1 MKIIQNLV
9 TPDQYTTK
17 CPYAMTPAF
26 YVVHNTDNDA
36 PAANEIAYMK
46 RRPEK
51 ISFHYAVDDKEVVQG
66 ILESRSAYHAG
77 DGKYGDGN
85 RCGIGVEICY
95 SLSGGER
102 FEKAEQ
108 NAAKFIAQGLYE
120 KGWGIERVKRHYD
133 FDGKN
138 CPARTM
144 TNGWSRF
151 LDMVR
156 VELDKLNII
165 EEDEEVKKF
174 NTIAEVPDYGK
185 ATIQRLVDTGLLKGN
200 ENGLDLSEDM
210 LRILVILER
219 AKVI

>member
-9 TPDQYTTK
+9 TPDRYDIK
-17 CPYAMTPAF
+17 CPFEMKPEF

-36 PAANEIAYMK
+36 PAENEIVYMK

-51 ISFHYAVDDKEVVQG
+51 ISFHYAVDDQEVVQG
-66 ILESRSAYHAG
+66 IPENRSAYHAG
-77 DGKYGDGN
+77 DGSTGDGN

-102 FEKAEQ
+102 FDKAEQ
-108 NAAKFIAQGLYE
+108 NAAKFIAKGLHE
-120 KGWGIERVKRHYD
+120 KGWDVGRVMRHYD

-144 TNGWSRF
+144 ENGWPRF
-151 LDMVR
+151 LGMIQA
-156 VELDKLNII
+156 ELDNLN
-165 EEDEEVKKF
+165 EEVEEVKKF
-174 NTIAEVPDYGK
+174 NIIEEIPEWGK
-185 ATIQRLVDTGLLKGN
+185 ATVQRLIDTGLLKGN

-210 LRILVILER
+210 LRILVILDR
-219 AKVI
+219 ANVI

>member
-1 MKIIQNLV
+1 MEIIQNLV
-9 TPDQYTTK
+9 TSEKYTTK
-17 CPYAMTPAF
+17 CPYDMNPEF

-51 ISFHYAVDDKEVVQG
+51 VSFHYAIDDKEVVQG
-66 ILESRSAYHAG
+66 IPENRSAYHAG

-102 FEKAEQ
+102 FTKAEQ

-120 KGWGIERVKRHYD
+120 KGWGIDRVKRHYD

-144 TNGWSRF
+144 AYGWSRF
-151 LDMVR
+151 LDMIR
-156 VELDKLNII
+156 VELDKLNNI

-174 NTIAEVPDYGK
+174 NTIAEVPEYGK
-185 ATIQRLVDTGLLKGN
+185 ATIQRLVDAGLLKGN
-200 ENGLDLSEDM
+200 EKGLDLSEDM

>member
-1 MKIIQNLV
+1 MKNIQNLV
-9 TPDQYTTK
+9 TPDQYEIK
-17 CPYAMTPAF
+17 CPYTMIPAF

-51 ISFHYAVDDKEVVQG
+51 ISFHYAVDDQEVVQG
-66 ILESRSAYHAG
+66 IPENRSAWHAG

-102 FEKAEQ
+102 FNKAEQ
-108 NAAKFIAQGLYE
+108 NAAKFIAQGLHE

-144 TNGWSRF
+144 ANGWSRF

-156 VELDKLNII
+156 VELDKLNNV

-185 ATIQRLVDTGLLKGN
+185 ATIQRLVDAGLLKGN